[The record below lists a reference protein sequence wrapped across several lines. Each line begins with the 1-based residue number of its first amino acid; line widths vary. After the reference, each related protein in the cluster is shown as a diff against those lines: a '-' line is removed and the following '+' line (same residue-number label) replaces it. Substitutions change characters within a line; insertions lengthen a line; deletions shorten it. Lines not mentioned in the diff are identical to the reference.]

1 MAENP
6 NPRSGH
12 PEPTRRA
19 RRAAFRGHHR
29 PQTRRKR
36 PNPPHVTTGRDSG
49 PATVSRCVPLYE
61 YPIYTPGAAVGISAS
76 TTAVLALFNG
86 PTRAVLIAAVATST
100 LVGAGAVVVIGRLAR
115 AAR

>member
-1 MAENP
+1 M
-6 NPRSGH
+6 
-12 PEPTRRA
+12 
-19 RRAAFRGHHR
+19 
-29 PQTRRKR
+29 
-36 PNPPHVTTGRDSG
+36 
-49 PATVSRCVPLYE
+49 
-61 YPIYTPGAAVGISAS
+61 GISAS